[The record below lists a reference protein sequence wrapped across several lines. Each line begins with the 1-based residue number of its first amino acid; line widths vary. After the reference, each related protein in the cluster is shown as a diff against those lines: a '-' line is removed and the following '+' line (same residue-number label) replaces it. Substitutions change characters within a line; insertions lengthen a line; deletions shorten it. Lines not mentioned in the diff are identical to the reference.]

1 MAQYKAAVIGLG
13 QIGLTY
19 DFDPKREKPSSHV
32 FAYHLNPRIEL
43 VAAVDVRADQYQA
56 LHKIAPSVNFYQS
69 MVELLKN
76 HSVDIISVCTPPVHH
91 LSAIQY
97 ILQNTDTKI
106 IFCEKPLVSCVDEAN
121 LLTQILQKGNRLLI
135 PNLSRRWNSGI
146 QRVKAHIANGQYG
159 ELQKIHVK
167 YTRGIHNTGSHIFDL
182 LHWWG
187 GQISEVQAIKKIKTS
202 ADYDSDPSYTFAFLI
217 DKNILGFAEAF
228 DDEQYYLFEI
238 DLYFSKGK
246 IEIRNSGDDVFYYQV
261 GEHHLYT
268 GFKSLYL
275 ERYENQLL
283 SESNLGNAI
292 NHLVN
297 ILDGL
302 EHPICTVEHGVYPLY
317 VAETIIRSFNN
328 HCSKERVR
336 L

>member
-1 MAQYKAAVIGLG
+1 MSQYKAAVVGLG

-19 DFDPKREKPSSHV
+19 DFDPKRERPSAHV
-32 FAYHLNPRIEL
+32 FAYQLNPRIEL
-43 VAAVDVRADQYQA
+43 VAAADVRINQCQA
-56 LHKIAPSVNFYQS
+56 LHKIASAVTFYQS
-69 MVELLKN
+69 LDELLKD
-76 HSVDIISVCTPPVHH
+76 HSVDIISICTPPVHH

-106 IFCEKPLVSCVDEAN
+106 IFCEKPLVSCVDEAK
-121 LLTQILQKGNRLLI
+121 LLAQKLQKGNCLLI
-135 PNLSRRWNSGI
+135 PNLSRRWNSGM
-146 QRVKAHIANGQYG
+146 QRVKAHVANRQYD

-167 YTRGIHNTGSHIFDL
+167 YTRGIHNTGSHFLDL

-187 GQISEVQAIKKIKTS
+187 GKISEVQVIRKINTS

-217 DKNILGFAEAF
+217 DENILGFAEAF

-275 ERYENQLL
+275 ERCENQLL
-283 SESNLGNAI
+283 SESNLANAI

-302 EHPICTVEHGVYPLY
+302 EQPLCTVEHGVYPLY
-317 VAETIIRSFNN
+317 VAETLIRSFNN
-328 HCSKERVR
+328 HCSKESVR
-336 L
+336 F